1 MTFFYKFEIKYLK
14 SHLIQKNM
22 YILLLILGI
31 IFGIIALI
39 LIIALFVKKNY
50 SIRREINIE
59 KPISEVYDYLR
70 HLINQEKF
78 SKWVMTD
85 PTMKKTL
92 AGVDGNIGFIY
103 AWDSTN
109 KNAGKGE
116 QEIKSLEINKLIDV
130 EVRFEK
136 PFKGL
141 AKTPFMLE
149 SNSENQTKVIWGM
162 YSKMNYPMNFML
174 LILNMEKL
182 LGNDLELSLK
192 NLKVIL
198 EEDLK

>member
-1 MTFFYKFEIKYLK
+1 
-14 SHLIQKNM
+14 M

-31 IFGIIALI
+31 IFGIIALV
-39 LIIALFVKKNY
+39 LIIALFAKKDY

-70 HLINQEKF
+70 HLVNQEKF

-85 PTMKKTL
+85 PTMKTTL
-92 AGVDGNIGFIY
+92 TGADGNVGFIY
-103 AWDSTN
+103 AWDSLN

-116 QEIKSLEINKLIDV
+116 QEIKSLETNKLIDV

-149 SNSENQTKVIWGM
+149 SNSENRTKVIWGM
-162 YSKMNYPMNFML
+162 DSKMNYPMNFML

-182 LGNDLELSLK
+182 LGKDLEVSLE

-198 EEDLK
+198 EEK